1 MKGKRMKHIFLYN
14 PAAGQGDAK
23 TELEAAVTRHP
34 DCELYVTREP
44 RDATRYIQQRITVS
58 PDEQIC
64 FIACGGDGT
73 INEVASAVAGHRN
86 VCFTVYPCGSGN
98 DFVKIFGGRKRF
110 LDIDALLAAE
120 PAPIDILKVDDRWC
134 INVFSFG
141 FDTGVLKTM
150 NNVKRKPLMGGQR
163 AYYVGIVHALMKSM
177 KTGCTVTVEWAR
189 ITGLPLHALKHR
201 FSSGWEPERALTQ
214 PLMKPRGITVD
225 GEPFFTG
232 DILLCTFA
240 NAQYVGGSFK
250 CAPRAKVDDGLIEV
264 CLVKPISRFSFV
276 KLIGSYTNGTHLED
290 PRMKDIV
297 HYTQAKKLTVESA
310 KGLLPVSLDGE
321 VIERKRY
328 TVEVVPGGVNF
339 ALPKEKE

>member
-1 MKGKRMKHIFLYN
+1 MKHIFLYN

-34 DCELYVTREP
+34 DCELYVTRAP
-44 RDATRYIQQRITVS
+44 RDATRYIQQRITEA

-73 INEVASAVAGHRN
+73 INEVASAVASHKN
-86 VCFTVYPCGSGN
+86 ACFTVYPCGSGN

-110 LDIDALLAAE
+110 LDIDSLLAAE

-134 INVFSFG
+134 VNVFSFG

-177 KTGCTVTVEWAR
+177 KTGCTVTV
-189 ITGLPLHALKHR
+189 
-201 FSSGWEPERALTQ
+201 
-214 PLMKPRGITVD
+214 D

-264 CLVKPISRFSFV
+264 CLVKPISRLSFV

-297 HYTQAKKLTVESA
+297 QYTRAKKLTVESA

-321 VIERKRY
+321 VIERKRF

>member
-1 MKGKRMKHIFLYN
+1 MKGEPMKHIFLYN

-23 TELEAAVTRHP
+23 AEIETAVAQHP
-34 DCELYVTREP
+34 NCELYVTREP
-44 RDATRYIQQRITVS
+44 RDATRYIEQMIS
-58 PDEQIC
+58 EAPDEQVC
-64 FIACGGDGT
+64 FVACGGDGT
-73 INEVASAVAGHRN
+73 INEVASAVVGHKN
-86 VCFTVYPCGSGN
+86 ACFTIYPCGSGN
-98 DFVKIFGGRKRF
+98 DFVKIFGSRERF
-110 LDIDALLAAE
+110 LNIDALLAAK

-141 FDTGVLKTM
+141 FDTSVLKTM

-163 AYYVGIVHALMKSM
+163 AYYVGIVHALMKST
-177 KTGCTVTVEWAR
+177 KTGCTISA
-189 ITGLPLHALKHR
+189 
-201 FSSGWEPERALTQ
+201 
-214 PLMKPRGITVD
+214 D

-264 CLVKPISRFSFV
+264 CLVRPISRLSFV
-276 KLIGSYTNGTHLED
+276 QLIGSYTNGTHLED

-297 HYTQAKKLTVESA
+297 RYTQAKKLVVESA

-321 VIERKRY
+321 VIERKRF

-339 ALPKEKE
+339 ALPEAAG

>member
-1 MKGKRMKHIFLYN
+1 MKHIFLYN

-44 RDATRYIQQRITVS
+44 RDATRYIQQRITEA

-110 LDIDALLAAE
+110 LDINALLAAE

-141 FDTGVLKTM
+141 FDTGVLKAM

-177 KTGCTVTVEWAR
+177 KTGCTVTV
-189 ITGLPLHALKHR
+189 
-201 FSSGWEPERALTQ
+201 
-214 PLMKPRGITVD
+214 D
-225 GEPFFTG
+225 GEPFFAG

-297 HYTQAKKLTVESA
+297 QYTQAKKLTVESA

-321 VIERKRY
+321 VIERKRF

>member
-1 MKGKRMKHIFLYN
+1 MKHIFLYN

-44 RDATRYIQQRITVS
+44 RDATRYIQQRITEA

-177 KTGCTVTVEWAR
+177 KTGCTVTV
-189 ITGLPLHALKHR
+189 
-201 FSSGWEPERALTQ
+201 
-214 PLMKPRGITVD
+214 D

-297 HYTQAKKLTVESA
+297 QYTQAKKLTVESA

-321 VIERKRY
+321 VIERKRF
-328 TVEVVPGGVNF
+328 TVEVVPGGVNV